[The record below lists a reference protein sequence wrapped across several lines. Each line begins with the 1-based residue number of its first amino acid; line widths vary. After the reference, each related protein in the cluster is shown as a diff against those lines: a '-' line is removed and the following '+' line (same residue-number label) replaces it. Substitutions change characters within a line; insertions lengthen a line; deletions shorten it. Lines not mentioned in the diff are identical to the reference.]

1 MRRLMMTKRRLTEG
15 TTRYKIVVRGEWGE
29 HFAAGFEGMDLKAEK
44 GRTVLVGE
52 VVDQAHLHGLL
63 DRVRDFGLDLLSVK
77 AIPEREEG

>member
-15 TTRYKIVVRGEWGE
+15 TTRYKIVVRGELGE

-63 DRVRDFGLDLLSVK
+63 DRVRDFGLELVSVE